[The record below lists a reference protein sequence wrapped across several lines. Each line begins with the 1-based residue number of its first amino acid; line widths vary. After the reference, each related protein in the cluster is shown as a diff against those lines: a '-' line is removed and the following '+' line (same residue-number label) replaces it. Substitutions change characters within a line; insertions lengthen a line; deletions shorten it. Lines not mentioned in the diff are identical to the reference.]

1 MQEPVFPQDI
11 SLEGNAIVI
20 LWDDGHRSLYPHR
33 YLRLRCPCAS
43 CVEEMTGKPI
53 LDPDSVPANVR
64 PLITYLWATTECSS
78 CGTIPTTPA
87 STPIG
92 HCGPPAP
99 ASSATRR
106 VQKPPLGQ
114 INSLTYIPSPSG
126 RGLGWI
132 EGVRALSLARWS
144 FRARAHWLFQG
155 SLELGRGKG
164 VGTEGEVG
172 KLPLRRLVALA
183 ARRRFV

>member
-64 PLITYLWATTECSS
+64 AIDHIPVGNYGMQFLWDDTHYTGIYTYRGIAGRLHLHRLQRGACRS
-78 CGTIPTTPA
+78 
-87 STPIG
+87 
-92 HCGPPAP
+92 
-99 ASSATRR
+99 RR
-106 VQKPPLGQ
+106 
-114 INSLTYIPSPSG
+114 
-126 RGLGWI
+126 W
-132 EGVRALSLARWS
+132 
-144 FRARAHWLFQG
+144 
-155 SLELGRGKG
+155 
-164 VGTEGEVG
+164 G
-172 KLPLRRLVALA
+172 KLTPSRI
-183 ARRRFV
+183 FPPPQEEG